1 MAEMKQILA
10 LSMNGLLLTGETR
23 KKVREIMFD
32 MLEAGKMERLKRLI
46 EIFGLLSVSD
56 HLQPLSIKTIS
67 GINVHDSLKMNKV
80 LEYALQ
86 HYMDNIS
93 ISEVA
98 RLVNL
103 SESAFCR
110 YFKSRTKK
118 SFLSS
123 IIEMRLNEACRL
135 LKETDLSVLQLCY
148 ESGFKNLSNFN
159 RLFRKQFNAGP
170 VEFRKGLKQ
179 RKVLQAD

>member
-10 LSMNGLLLTGETR
+10 LSMNGLLITGETR
-23 KKVREIMFD
+23 KKVREILFD

-56 HLQPLSIKTIS
+56 HLQPLSINTIS
-67 GINVHDSLKMNKV
+67 VNVHDSLRMNKV

-86 HYMDNIS
+86 HYMDDIS

-98 RLVNL
+98 CLVNL

-118 SFLSS
+118 SFLSF
-123 IIEMRLNEACRL
+123 IIEMRLDEACRL
-135 LKETDLSVLQLCY
+135 LKETDLPVLQLCY